1 MAERIWSDEIARK
14 LSVINSGDLSPVQK
28 KTIEDSLKN
37 VLLEGAEQIMECLK
51 FVEAHEQIRF
61 VMEQLRNGK

>member
-1 MAERIWSDEIARK
+1 VAERIWSDEIARK

>member
-1 MAERIWSDEIARK
+1 VAERIWSDEIARK
-14 LSVINSGDLSPVQK
+14 LSVINSGNLSPVQK